1 MYLEIK
7 QESFHRAQSQIHKV
21 LIMVGLH
28 IDDICLKSIYRH
40 RWRPAC
46 SIFWSHNNE
55 CSAKICSS
63 VFHTVFQVTLRDNA
77 NGLSIVSEYWERQE
91 TQDRSDHDIR
101 SWGSEASFSRCVQVS
116 GVHLHCLGGPLTSL
130 PGPHR
135 TLSSTFEESESMQQ
149 NLLFLWLLSLI
160 SVSIDVPLLS
170 PGTTEPSIVEENL
183 SHPILDTL

>member
-1 MYLEIK
+1 
-7 QESFHRAQSQIHKV
+7 
-21 LIMVGLH
+21 MVGLH

-63 VFHTVFQVTLRDNA
+63 VFHTVFRLTLRDNA
-77 NGLSIVSEYWERQE
+77 NGLSIVSEYWQRQE
-91 TQDRSDHDIR
+91 TQDRSDHDILSR
-101 SWGSEASFSRCVQVS
+101 GSAASFSRCVQVS

-135 TLSSTFEESESMQQ
+135 TLSSTWGKWKYATESPFS
-149 NLLFLWLLSLI
+149 LVSLFNI
-160 SVSIDVPLLS
+160 GVYRCAPPL
-170 PGTTEPSIVEENL
+170 PRNNGT
-183 SHPILDTL
+183 